1 MPVYDYVCGSCRHR
15 FEVFRGLNEAGP
27 HQCPV
32 CEGPVTRAFAP
43 PTIHFKGSGWAK
55 KDRRSS
61 GAPSKKAAA
70 DVSQSSVSQSSVSQS
85 GDSKS
90 GDSTSGEST
99 SGESN
104 ADRGKSRAATSG
116 ESSSRDS
123 QPAPSGPGD

>member
-61 GAPSKKAAA
+61 GAPAKKAAA
-70 DVSQSSVSQSSVSQS
+70 DVSQSSVSQS
-85 GDSKS
+85 GDSK
-90 GDSTSGEST
+90 SGEST